1 MRSTTWLKRG
11 LFRAKV
17 NAPFKAG
24 NKRSNGSQ
32 IILSVALITFFIA
45 FFAMKVDI
53 SIQAHG
59 YLEIKDK
66 NIVVEHPIGG
76 RVDKLFVREGQEVEK
91 GQPLA
96 VIDNSYV
103 SEEYSKNKALV
114 LTLQMRM
121 ARINAEIEGKDF
133 VYTGNGSS
141 EDYAAYRQEYAVYL
155 ANKKNFED
163 ELKVSQSVEDERRSE
178 ISANETLID
187 GLRQQ
192 LNYDQKQVK
201 MVEELVRIGAAAQG
215 TLLTRRSEA
224 QKTLNDLNNAISKT
238 DILRDQ
244 AEKASLDT
252 EKIRKGHTSEKQ
264 NERLKV
270 QDQLS
275 EAQAKL
281 SGAHAR
287 KQQEQILSPV
297 RGKIQKLTKSHEG
310 SVIPPGGEILEI
322 TPRDVPVVA
331 SVKLDTKDRDK
342 IWVDMPVKVEIN
354 GFERASE
361 NSLKGKVILISADSF
376 SEERGAHYYQVEIS
390 IDQNDIKEKLYP
402 GMAISAYFL
411 IGKRTIS
418 EYFFKPFL
426 RGAHHALSEP

>member
-1 MRSTTWLKRG
+1 MWLKRG
-11 LFRAKV
+11 LFRVRA
-17 NAPFKAG
+17 NAPFRVG
-24 NKRSNGSQ
+24 NKKGNGSQ
-32 IILSVALITFFIA
+32 MFLSVALAALFFA
-45 FFAMKVDI
+45 FFTMKVDI

-59 YLEIKDK
+59 YLQIKDK

-103 SEEYSKNKALV
+103 SEEYSKNKMLV
-114 LTLQMRM
+114 STLQMRM
-121 ARINAEIEGKDF
+121 ERIGAEIESKDF
-133 VYTGNGSS
+133 VFSGDTSS
-141 EDYAAYRQEYAVYL
+141 EEYAAYRQEYAVYL
-155 ANKKNFED
+155 ANKKNYED

-178 ISANETLID
+178 ITANETLID

-192 LNYDQKQVK
+192 LVYDQKQVK
-201 MVEELVRIGAAAQG
+201 MVAGLVKIGAAAQG
-215 TLLTRRSEA
+215 TLLTRRSEE

-238 DILRDQ
+238 NILRDQ
-244 AEKASLDT
+244 AEKAKLDT
-252 EKIRKGHTSEKQ
+252 EKIKKNHISEKQ
-264 NERLKV
+264 NELLKV

-322 TPRDVPVVA
+322 TPKDVPVIA

-376 SEERGAHYYQVEIS
+376 SEERGARYYQVEIS
-390 IDQNDIKEKLYP
+390 IDQKDIKEKLYP

-418 EYFFKPFL
+418 EYFFKPLL
-426 RGAHHALSEP
+426 RGAQHALSEP